1 MQIILTHRAIIICI
15 ELSSAIEKS
24 NWMKKMFVLACVLS
38 GMQILHAQN
47 QAVNLE
53 FMDKSV
59 RPQDDFYNYV
69 NGTWMKT
76 VQIPADK
83 ARWGSF
89 DELRERTDI
98 AALAI
103 LQESL
108 TKSFRKGEDGQK
120 IGDYYKSY
128 VDFDTRNTLGL
139 IPIQG
144 QLTDLEKVQNLSEL
158 YDYFIKYGKEGG
170 NPFFGGYVYAHM
182 KNSSMN

>member
-1 MQIILTHRAIIICI
+1 MRKIFLFVCI
-15 ELSSAIEKS
+15 
-24 NWMKKMFVLACVLS
+24 WS
-38 GMQILHAQN
+38 GVQLLYAQN
-47 QAVNLE
+47 QAINLE
-53 FMDKSV
+53 FMDKRV

-89 DELRERTDI
+89 DELRESTDI

-120 IGDYYKSY
+120 IGDLYKSF
-128 VDFDTRNTLGL
+128 VDFNTRNTLGL
-139 IPIQG
+139 APIQG
-144 QLTDLEKVQNLSEL
+144 QLTDLEQVHNLAEL
-158 YDYFIKYGKEGG
+158 YDYFIKY
-170 NPFFGGYVYAHM
+170 
-182 KNSSMN
+182 